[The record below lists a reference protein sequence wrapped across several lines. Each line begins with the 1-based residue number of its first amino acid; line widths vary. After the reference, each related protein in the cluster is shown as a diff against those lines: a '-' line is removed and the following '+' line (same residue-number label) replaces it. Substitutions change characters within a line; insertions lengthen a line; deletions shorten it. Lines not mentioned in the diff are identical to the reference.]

1 MNEQENNNL
10 PPLRDF
16 EEIDSEVPHLLRERE
31 WFGTDTSGLLLD
43 FSEPYTPPK
52 WTLSHNGIPFAK
64 LGDLHIVSGKSG
76 HGKTAFMSQI
86 MASIL
91 CGQFGGMKFDLE
103 TKKPPVVLYIDT
115 EQSKD
120 DTIAIKNRVCTMAG
134 IDYNLRSDT
143 FFVARLRDTVSAEDR
158 YKQILQLLW
167 ELRPTVV
174 FIDGLLDIV
183 DDYNDQKQCTP
194 IIRELMAVATYYN
207 TSTWCVLHE
216 NPTTDKMVGS
226 LGSIAQRKVT
236 EVFIIK
242 KHKKDKEPNN
252 PKFADFPNI
261 FFSVEQAKAR
271 GKDQEDWYFEIT
283 DKESWGVPR
292 EIGVE
297 VQPTSEEEREIRDAD
312 RMFSS
317 YTWTRFGAT
326 YKDLVQWF
334 NSKGITS
341 NRRITNYFNVALEN
355 GIIYKG
361 EKSKYYYKGLSK
373 PLPNEPENLPLG
385 EPQDEVPF

>member
-1 MNEQENNNL
+1 MNETESNNL
-10 PPLRDF
+10 PPLRTF
-16 EEIDSEVPHLLRERE
+16 EEIDKEVPSLLRERK
-31 WFGTDTSGLLLD
+31 WFGTDVSGLLLD

-91 CGQFGGMKFDLE
+91 CGRFGGMKFDLE
-103 TKKPPVVLYIDT
+103 TDKPPVVLYIDT

-134 IDYNLRSDT
+134 LDYNQRSDT
-143 FFVARLRDTVSAEDR
+143 FFVARLRDTVNAEER
-158 YKQILQLLW
+158 YRQILQLLW

-194 IIRELMAVATYYN
+194 IIRELMAVATFYN
-207 TSTWCVLHE
+207 ISTWCVLHE

-252 PKFADFPNI
+252 PKFADFPKI

-271 GKDQEDWYFEIT
+271 GKDQDDWYFEIT
-283 DKESWGVPR
+283 DRESWGVPT
-292 EIGVE
+292 EIGV
-297 VQPTSEEEREIRDAD
+297 QAIPNSEEEREILDAD
-312 RMFSS
+312 RLFSS
-317 YTWTRFGAT
+317 FTWTRFGAT
-326 YKDLVQWF
+326 YTELERWIK
-334 NSKGITS
+334 SKGITS
-341 NRRITNYFNVALEN
+341 NRRIQNIFDVARQW
-355 GIIYKG
+355 GVIYQ
-361 EKSKYYYKGLSK
+361 EKKKYYYKGLGR
-373 PLPNEPENLPLG
+373 PLPNETENLPFG
-385 EPQDEVPF
+385 RQEDETPF